1 VEAARGQRDAAI
13 GPMKKGNAK
22 LVFQRPDAGGDIRL
36 NRVQLVRR
44 AAHIAESRYRLE
56 HPQIRRV
63 HRLLP

>member
-1 VEAARGQRDAAI
+1 
-13 GPMKKGNAK
+13 MKKGNAK